1 VDAVQDLEDC
11 RFASAVLA
19 EQGMDLAGADF
30 DTDVVERADPAE
42 GLRHSSEADRNL
54 AGRGFFGGDRHR
66 PNILCER
73 ADGRQRGD
81 WATPLRGGG
90 GFRRL
95 LHAFHDLVGRRLVV
109 DFLPGVEERV
119 AGDRCSRQRD
129 ISRRRLADQG
139 IGGERRTP

>member
-1 VDAVQDLEDC
+1 WISPERTSILTSS
-11 RFASAVLA
+11 SARTPPKV
-19 EQGMDLAGADF
+19 F
-30 DTDVVERADPAE
+30 DTPVRRTAISPGAVFSAATDIGPT
-42 GLRHSSEADRNL
+42 SC
-54 AGRGFFGGDRHR
+54 
-66 PNILCER
+66 CER
-73 ADGRQRGD
+73 ADGRRRGD

-95 LHAFHDLVGRRLVV
+95 LHAFHDIVGRRLVV

-139 IGGERRTP
+139 IGGER